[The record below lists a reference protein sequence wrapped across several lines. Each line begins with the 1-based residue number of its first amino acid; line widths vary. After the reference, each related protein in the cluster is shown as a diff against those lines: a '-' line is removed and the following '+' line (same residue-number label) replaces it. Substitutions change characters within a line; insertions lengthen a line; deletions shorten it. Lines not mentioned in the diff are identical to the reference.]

1 MSRMAKGQ
9 RAVQRERLS
18 DKMAELQDVS
28 PGTGT
33 TATDTAQQN
42 SGTSP
47 ISDYT
52 AIEFLERVVRDAEER
67 RVFER
72 VASVY
77 DDLVDVGDST
87 LEIPRTTG
95 HLNLSD
101 TQGSEGT
108 DRDYEQLENLD
119 TIEVSIQASSFVSGG
134 IKISKQAMMTTN
146 IDLVDEARNAV
157 TQQMAQDVD
166 YAIRD
171 EIVDSTP
178 SNHVVDQT
186 TSGELTPESI
196 ADAMQNIES
205 DNYTP
210 RFLVVAPTH
219 INDLRKDSQFTN
231 ASEYGDDEVIMD
243 GEIGQY
249 LGVSVLKTQSA
260 VGGSGFDQN
269 SGREGTFAYMVGEGP
284 EGQAVGPAV
293 VYKELP
299 SMDMEFDREENAQ
312 KIYYDHTFETTTVQQ
327 DALALIQTED
337 TS

>member
-18 DKMAELQDVS
+18 DKVAELQDVDA
-28 PGTGT
+28 GDGATTTGT
-33 TATDTAQQN
+33 S
-42 SGTSP
+42 SGGTT
-47 ISDYT
+47 ISDFT

-95 HLNLSD
+95 HLNLED
-101 TQGSEGT
+101 TQSAESE
-108 DRDYEQLENLD
+108 DRSYQKLQNLD
-119 TIEVSIQASSFVSGG
+119 TIEVTITASNFVSGG

-146 IDLVDEARNAV
+146 IDLVEEARNAV

-171 EIVDSTP
+171 EIVDATP
-178 SNHVVDQT
+178 DPSHVIDQT
-186 TSGELTPESI
+186 TSGEMTPEAI
-196 ADAMQNIES
+196 ADAMEAIET
-205 DNYTP
+205 DDYEP
-210 RFLVVAPTH
+210 RFLVVDPSH

-249 LGVSVLKTQSA
+249 LGVSVLKTSA
-260 VGGSGFDQN
+260 ASRND
-269 SGREGTFAYMVGEGP
+269 EGDTYAYMVGEGP
-284 EGQAVGPAV
+284 DGQAVGPAL

-299 SMDMEFDREENAQ
+299 NMDTEFDREENTQ
-312 KIYYDHTFETTTVQQ
+312 KIYYDHTFETNTIQA
-327 DALALIQTED
+327 DALATIQTA
-337 TS
+337 

>member
-1 MSRMAKGQ
+1 MSRMARGQ
-9 RAVQRERLS
+9 KAVQRERLS
-18 DKMAELQDVS
+18 EKVAELQAS
-28 PGTGT
+28 TGATTTGT
-33 TATDTAQQN
+33 T
-42 SGTSP
+42 SP
-47 ISDYT
+47 AGGSDDLSEYT

-95 HLNLSD
+95 HLDLEDQQSTDDEGSD
-101 TQGSEGT
+101 RGYQ
-108 DRDYEQLENLD
+108 QLENLD
-119 TIEVSIQASSFVSGG
+119 TIEVTITASSFVSGG

-146 IDLVDEARNAV
+146 IDLVEEARNAV
-157 TQQMAQDVD
+157 TQQMAEDVD
-166 YAIRD
+166 YAVRD

-178 SNHVVDQT
+178 SDHVIDQT
-186 TSGELTPESI
+186 TSGELTPEAI
-196 ADAMQNIES
+196 ADAMQKIEE

-231 ASEYGDDEVIMD
+231 ASEYGDDEVIME

-249 LGVSVLKTQSA
+249 LGVSVLKTQAA
-260 VGGSGFDQN
+260 VRSDD
-269 SGREGTFAYMVGEGP
+269 TYAYMVGEGP
-284 EGQAVGPAV
+284 EGQAVGPGI

-299 SMDMEFDREENAQ
+299 SMDMEFDREENTQ
-312 KIYYDHTFETTTVQQ
+312 KIYYDHTFETTTIQE
-327 DALALIQTED
+327 DALALIQTEEE
-337 TS
+337 

>member
-1 MSRMAKGQ
+1 MTRRAKGQ

-18 DKMAELQDVS
+18 DKVAELAAS
-28 PGTGT
+28 TGATTSGT
-33 TATDTAQQN
+33 TAGPSAGDTL
-42 SGTSP
+42 
-47 ISDYT
+47 SDYT

-95 HLNLSD
+95 HLDLEDQQN
-101 TQGSEGT
+101 TEGT
-108 DRDYEQLENLD
+108 NRGYQQLENLD
-119 TIEVSIQASSFVSGG
+119 TIEVKITASSFVSGG
-134 IKISKQAMMTTN
+134 VKISKQAMMTTN
-146 IDLVDEARNAV
+146 IDLVEEARNAV
-157 TQQMAQDVD
+157 THQMAQDVD

-171 EIVDSTP
+171 EIVGARP
-178 SNHVVDQT
+178 SANNIDQT
-186 TSGELTPESI
+186 TSAELTPEAI
-196 ADAMQNIES
+196 ADAMEAIES
-205 DNYTP
+205 NNYTP

-231 ASEYGDDEVIMD
+231 TSEYGSDEVIMG

-249 LGVSVLKTQSA
+249 LGVSVLKTTAA
-260 VGGSGFDQN
+260 VRSDLN
-269 SGREGTFAYMVGEGP
+269 TPDTYAYMVGEGP

-299 SMDMEFDREENAQ
+299 SMDMEFDREENTQ
-312 KIYYDHTFETTTVQQ
+312 KIYYDHTFETTTIQE
-327 DALALIQTED
+327 DALATIQTA
-337 TS
+337 

>member
-18 DKMAELQDVS
+18 DKVAELQAS
-28 PGTGT
+28 TGT
-33 TATDTAQQN
+33 TATDTSQTGPAT
-42 SGTSP
+42 GET

-95 HLNLSD
+95 HLDLEDQQS
-101 TQGSEGT
+101 TEGN
-108 DRDYEQLENLD
+108 DRGYQVLENLD
-119 TIEVSIQASSFVSGG
+119 TIEVTISASSFVSGG
-134 IKISKQAMMTTN
+134 VKISKQAMMTTN

-157 TQQMAQDVD
+157 TQQMAEDVD

-171 EIVDSTP
+171 EIVEATP
-178 SNHVVDQT
+178 SAHVIDQT
-186 TSGELTPESI
+186 TSGEMTPESI
-196 ADAMQNIES
+196 ADAMEKIES

-249 LGVSVLKTQSA
+249 LGVSVLKTQAA
-260 VGGSGFDQN
+260 VGGSNEANDVA
-269 SGREGTFAYMVGEGP
+269 GTFAYMVGEGP

-299 SMDMEFDREENAQ
+299 NMDMEFDREENAQ
-312 KIYYDHTFETTTVQQ
+312 KIYYDHTFETTTVQE
-327 DALALIQTED
+327 DALALIQTND
-337 TS
+337 TT

>member
-18 DKMAELQDVS
+18 EKVAELQAS
-28 PGTGT
+28 TGT
-33 TATDTAQQN
+33 TATDTGQTGPA
-42 SGTSP
+42 SGEDL
-47 ISDYT
+47 SDYT

-95 HLNLSD
+95 HLDLTDQQS
-101 TQGSEGT
+101 TEGA
-108 DRDYEQLENLD
+108 DRGYQVLENLD
-119 TIEVSIQASSFVSGG
+119 TIEVSISASSFVSGG
-134 IKISKQAMMTTN
+134 VKISKQAMMTTN

-157 TQQMAQDVD
+157 TQQMAEDVD

-171 EIVDSTP
+171 EIVGAAPTTI
-178 SNHVVDQT
+178 DQT
-186 TSGELTPESI
+186 TSGEMTPEAI
-196 ADAMQNIES
+196 ADAMEAIES
-205 DNYTP
+205 NNYTP

-249 LGVSVLKTQSA
+249 LGVSVLKTQAA
-260 VGGSGFDQN
+260 VRSGD
-269 SGREGTFAYMVGEGP
+269 TYAYMVGEGP

-299 SMDMEFDREENAQ
+299 NMDMEFDREENAQ
-312 KIYYDHTFETTTVQQ
+312 KIYYDHTFETTTIQE
-327 DALALIQTED
+327 DALALIQTA
-337 TS
+337 

>member
-42 SGTSP
+42 SGTTP

-101 TQGSEGT
+101 TQSDEGS
-108 DRDYEQLENLD
+108 DRNYEKLENLD

-171 EIVDSTP
+171 EIVNSTP
-178 SNHVVDQT
+178 NDHVVSQT

-196 ADAMQNIES
+196 ADAMEKIES

-210 RFLVVAPTH
+210 RFLVVDPSH

-231 ASEYGDDEVIMD
+231 ASEYGSDEVIMD

-249 LGVSVLKTQSA
+249 LGVSVLKTSSA
-260 VGGSGFDQN
+260 SRDDGS
-269 SGREGTFAYMVGEGP
+269 TYAYMVGEGP

-327 DALALIQTED
+327 DALALIQTD

>member
-9 RAVQRERLS
+9 RAVERERLS
-18 DKMAELQDVS
+18 EKVAELQAS
-28 PGTGT
+28 TGT
-33 TATDTAQQN
+33 TATDT
-42 SGTSP
+42 TSP
-47 ISDYT
+47 AGGGDNLSEYT

-95 HLNLSD
+95 HLDLTDQQS
-101 TQGSEGT
+101 TEGN
-108 DRDYEQLENLD
+108 DRGYQQLENLD
-119 TIEVSIQASSFVSGG
+119 TIEVTITASSFVSGG

-146 IDLVDEARNAV
+146 IDLVEEARNAV
-157 TQQMAQDVD
+157 TQQMAEDVD

-171 EIVDSTP
+171 EIVSSTP
-178 SNHVVDQT
+178 SPSHVIDQT

-196 ADAMQNIES
+196 ADAMEAIET

-249 LGVSVLKTQSA
+249 LGVSVLKTQAA
-260 VGGSGFDQN
+260 VRSGD
-269 SGREGTFAYMVGEGP
+269 TYAYMVGEGP

-299 SMDMEFDREENAQ
+299 NMDMEFDREENTQ
-312 KIYYDHTFETTTVQQ
+312 KIYYDHTFETTTIQE
-327 DALALIQTED
+327 DALALIQTA
-337 TS
+337 

>member
-18 DKMAELQDVS
+18 DKVAELQATT
-28 PGTGT
+28 GATTTGT
-33 TATDTAQQN
+33 SADGGNDT
-42 SGTSP
+42 

-95 HLNLSD
+95 HLDLEDQQS
-101 TQGSEGT
+101 TEGN
-108 DRDYEQLENLD
+108 DRGYQQLENLD
-119 TIEVSIQASSFVSGG
+119 TVETTITASSFVSGG

-157 TQQMAQDVD
+157 TQQMAEDVD

-171 EIVDSTP
+171 EIVDSRP
-178 SNHVVDQT
+178 SSHNIDQT
-186 TSGELTPESI
+186 TSGELTPEAI
-196 ADAMQNIES
+196 ADAMEKIEE

-249 LGVSVLKTQSA
+249 LGVSVLKTQAA
-260 VGGSGFDQN
+260 VRDSD
-269 SGREGTFAYMVGEGP
+269 TYAYMVGEGP

-299 SMDMEFDREENAQ
+299 NMDMEFDREENTQ
-312 KIYYDHTFETTTVQQ
+312 KIYYDHTFETNTIQE
-327 DALALIQTED
+327 DALATIQTA
-337 TS
+337 